1 MIDIYRFLNSKDVAG
16 YLRNT
21 HFAFTARQA
30 AYFLD
35 ISTHVTLSEKIR
47 AWRSIVG
54 EIPDEQIPAGKDK
67 HDSAHEL
74 ISAHIA
80 DKEKKLKLFMNNENS
95 AYFPYESRWSELP
108 SWVPETWYEEHGLWN
123 TLTMPVPFT
132 SFDKCVAYLKEES
145 LILET
150 GR

>member
-21 HFAFTARQA
+21 HFTFTAQQA
-30 AYFLD
+30 AYFVD

-54 EIPDEQIPAGKDK
+54 EMPDEQIPAGKGK

-80 DKEKKLKLFMNNENS
+80 DKEKKLKLFMNNEALRIFPTKAAGQSLPLGCQKPGMKNMGSGTRSLCRYRSQASIS
-95 AYFPYESRWSELP
+95 AW
-108 SWVPETWYEEHGLWN
+108 
-123 TLTMPVPFT
+123 LT
-132 SFDKCVAYLKEES
+132 
-145 LILET
+145 
-150 GR
+150 